1 MSDKRYDRYDTDG
14 DSATIVSEDAT
25 VENLQGNVKR
35 NLNKEYEEIFG
46 GELSDVD
53 DTCSVCDQFD
63 IEITSSYP
71 SIDVSDY
78 FGFKTIN
85 ESVIKALYYKL
96 LEYRLYETMAILIKH
111 NKLKF
116 EQFEIPI
123 VVQDMIKRGD
133 VKDLKHVRN
142 VFHKEVEQRQK
153 WAK

>member
-1 MSDKRYDRYDTDG
+1 SDERYDTDG
-14 DSATIVSEDAT
+14 DSATIVSEET
-25 VENLQGNVKR
+25 VENLQESVNR
-35 NLNKEYEEIFG
+35 NLNSDYEEIFG

-53 DTCSVCDQFD
+53 DACSVCDEFD
-63 IEITSSYP
+63 IEITSSFP
-71 SIDVSDY
+71 SIDVSDF

-96 LEYRLYETMAILIKH
+96 REYRLYETMAILIKH

-153 WAK
+153 LAK